1 VEPNADWCSSSR
13 VLTYCF
19 LRLLT
24 LARPSSTPAISN
36 PVAPSIP
43 DPAGTMAT
51 FSVRAFIPPLRR
63 RCLPLQATRR
73 YAVQA
78 PGAPMMEIFS
88 GQQKWLQKERAAAD
102 RETSRSVDYLR
113 DEVASRLCERVL
125 VRQLV
130 INKEQQLT
138 QAQDINRHFPKVLDL
153 GANACN
159 LSRALTLPS
168 EDAPDTGPRSKRI
181 GTITAADSSEALLYR
196 DADLPFNKEID
207 IVRQVLSTSELLPY
221 EANSFDAVLSS
232 LSLHWINDLPSVLAQ
247 VNNILK
253 PDCPFIGVMMG
264 GDSLYEL
271 RTSLQLAELDRRGGV
286 STHTSPL
293 ADVKDV
299 GGLLQK
305 AGFNLLTVDV
315 DDIVVD
321 YPDTFSLM
329 KDLQAMGESNAVLAR
344 EKGPIQRDVLL
355 AAEGI
360 YKELHGNEDGTL
372 PATFRLIYMIGWK
385 PSPNQA
391 KPLERGTGMFSIKD
405 HLEKNTKS
413 GEGKE

>member
-1 VEPNADWCSSSR
+1 MAS
-13 VLTYCF
+13 F
-19 LRLLT
+19 
-24 LARPSSTPAISN
+24 
-36 PVAPSIP
+36 SI
-43 DPAGTMAT
+43 
-51 FSVRAFIPPLRR
+51 RAFIPPLRR
-63 RCLPLQATRR
+63 PCLPLQTTRR

-78 PGAPMMEIFS
+78 PGAPTLEIFS
-88 GQQKWLQKERAAAD
+88 GRQKWMQKERAASD
-102 RETSRSVDYLR
+102 VEMSRSVDYLR
-113 DEVASRLCERVL
+113 DEVASRLCERIL
-125 VRQLV
+125 
-130 INKEQQLT
+130 
-138 QAQDINRHFPKVLDL
+138 DIKRHFPKVLDL

-159 LSRALTLPS
+159 LPRALTMPS
-168 EDAPDTGPRSKRI
+168 EDAPDKGPRSSRVGSI
-181 GTITAADSSEALLYR
+181 VAADTSRSLLYR

-207 IVRQVLSTSELLPY
+207 IVREVLHTAELLPY
-221 EANSFDAVLSS
+221 EANTFDAVLSN

-253 PDCPFIGVMMG
+253 PDCPFIAVMMG

-271 RTSLQLAELDRRGGV
+271 RTSLQLADLDRRGGV
-286 STHTSPL
+286 STHVSPL

-344 EKGPIQRDVLL
+344 EKGAIHRDVLL

-360 YKELHGNEDGTL
+360 YRELHGNEDGTL

-385 PSPNQA
+385 HSPNQA
-391 KPLERGTGMFSIKD
+391 KPLERGTGLFSIKD
-405 HLEKNTKS
+405 YLEKNGS
-413 GEGKE
+413 GQGKE